1 MSIHNISFYGEMK
14 KIIPELSPNTPPI
27 MFSDNNGKIKFVV
40 HLLSSAADASKLH
53 VYLTVFCVTM
63 GGGNVFFFYF
73 SP

>member
-14 KIIPELSPNTPPI
+14 KIIPELSSNTPPI

-40 HLLSSAADASKLH
+40 HLLSSAADASKLP
-53 VYLTVFCVTM
+53 VYLSFPRHN
-63 GGGNVFFFYF
+63 GWRQFFFFYF